1 MTIETPADWRQ
12 WYDFYQ
18 SVVRPLV
25 ESGAEVALQLR
36 LEATGEMDVN
46 LVDLSVRESV
56 VQLNARGR
64 VVTE

>member
-1 MTIETPADWRQ
+1 METSVDWRQ
-12 WYDFYQ
+12 RDNFYQ

-25 ESGAEVALQLR
+25 EAGAEVALQLR